1 MTTDQSA
8 AIQTPEILRDPEAA
22 RVGGGFTLIELL
34 VVIAIIGILAALLLP
49 ALARAKEMA
58 HRANCKSNLHQLAI
72 AIQMYGND
80 NNSRLPDLRN
90 APFTT
95 VPGTAAGLWPWDIS
109 TNFTYTLISA
119 CGASQNIFFC
129 PSNPQWNCTNTW
141 EFAVAQPN
149 PFRITGYVWMVPGA
163 GMNAGGGFPEEP
175 YWKTNLLGM
184 PGNGN
189 QPSDAEVAVDVV
201 VRDQVT
207 KSYSAVSSVG
217 GLPRSIVQRTSHLNN
232 TLPAG
237 GNIMFEDSHV
247 DWRNFS
253 VMLIDGKHFG
263 NNPLFLF

>member
-1 MTTDQSA
+1 
-8 AIQTPEILRDPEAA
+8 
-22 RVGGGFTLIELL
+22 
-34 VVIAIIGILAALLLP
+34 
-49 ALARAKEMA
+49 
-58 HRANCKSNLHQLAI
+58 
-72 AIQMYGND
+72 
-80 NNSRLPDLRN
+80 
-90 APFTT
+90 
-95 VPGTAAGLWPWDIS
+95 
-109 TNFTYTLISA
+109 
-119 CGASQNIFFC
+119 
-129 PSNPQWNCTNTW
+129 
-141 EFAVAQPN
+141 
-149 PFRITGYVWMVPGA
+149 MVPGA

-207 KSYSAVSSVG
+207 KSYSAVSSVT